1 MNERYGIE
9 GGQVS
14 VSPLK
19 TQEDIRKALDYYRVR
34 RDHADS
40 DARRFQYDRNYM
52 MIKLGINL
60 ALRFSDLRRLTVKKV
75 KTGIIKQRDQ
85 KTGKMTEAI
94 IPAKIFQELQLY
106 ISRNN
111 MKEDDYLFPSREGCG
126 SPLTRDMGYKIMKQ
140 VQKGCNIPYNLGTH
154 TMRKTYGFWFYRKY
168 KDIATLQKILNHS
181 SPSITMIYIGLTQDE
196 IDRKRRGFVLD
207 Y

>member
-14 VSPLK
+14 VSPFK
-19 TQEDIRKALDYYRVR
+19 TQEDIRKAVDYYRNK
-34 RDHADS
+34 RDHETNKEKK
-40 DARRFQYDRNYM
+40 FQYDRNYM
-52 MIKLGINL
+52 LIKLGINL

-75 KTGIIKQRDQ
+75 QTGIIKQRDQ

-94 IPAKIFQELQLY
+94 IPSKIFQELQLY

-111 MKEDDYLFPSREGCG
+111 MVDSDYLFVSRQGCG

-140 VQKGCNIPYNLGTH
+140 VQRACNIPYNLGTH
-154 TMRKTYGFWFYRKY
+154 TLRKTYGFWFYRHY

-196 IDRKRRGFVLD
+196 IDKKRRGFVLD